1 MGIPGSKLSPPPDN
15 PKCIGLTLWIRNGSG
30 LSLINKWSSLINS
43 SSDSPFQP
51 RILVT
56 IIDSRESSSH
66 IQLEVGTRD
75 RLTDLDRPRE
85 YQHALPK
92 SHQTK
97 HHSVSFPLPP
107 SRSVH
112 EALPSRDSPDVT
124 DNKWRALTAHRHT
137 L

>member
-92 SHQTK
+92 SHQTNTTRY
-97 HHSVSFPLPP
+97 HSHSRQVAP
-107 SRSVH
+107 STRLFLVVTRQM
-112 EALPSRDSPDVT
+112 SRT
-124 DNKWRALTAHRHT
+124 TNGWH
-137 L
+137 